1 MRAALGLAMIVIGVV
16 LGGGWYILAAVALL
30 PLAAGV
36 FDFCLIAPLLRRPGR
51 QEVPRAHHP
60 AVTQP

>member
-1 MRAALGLAMIVIGVV
+1 MIVIGII
-16 LGGGWYILAAVALL
+16 LGGGWYILAAAGLL

-36 FDFCLIAPLLRRPGR
+36 FDFCLIAPLLRRPMAGKKF
-51 QEVPRAHHP
+51 RAHHP